1 MAAPTA
7 ISTFGTYPLLPKAP
21 NTGGLIVNEA
31 YLLVT
36 NAKYAAKRTRKE
48 HISIVSLAITAAR
61 YSNPVL
67 ECDISG
73 KVSDATILTRHPATT
88 AAANV
93 NAGASILGMDTTVGA
108 LVYEDPEVDGNNGD
122 GETNMS
128 FKMMHM
134 PFAT

>member
-7 ISTFGTYPLLPKAP
+7 IATFGTFPLLPKAP
-21 NTGGLIVNEA
+21 NSGGLVINEA

-36 NAKYAAKRTRKE
+36 SAKYAAKRTRKE
-48 HISIVSLAITAAR
+48 HVSIATLAITAMR
-61 YSNPVL
+61 FSNPVL
-67 ECDISG
+67 ECDIQG
-73 KVSDATILTRHPATT
+73 KVSDATILTRHPGTT

-93 NAGASILGMDTTVGA
+93 NAGASILGMDTTVGS
-108 LVYEDPEVDGNNGD
+108 LVYEDPEVDANNGD

-128 FKMMHM
+128 FKMFHA